1 MFNGIL
7 KFNENIFSIFSFA
20 AKIYER
26 NRSSNMANN
35 STESCF
41 TRKYEFE
48 DTGIDQVF
56 LLIAYGL
63 SGLIVIFLNFVL
75 IRVLLKQPRT
85 RATVLLLIL
94 SISDVGVGFVS
105 IPFVMLRFA
114 YLSKNMY
121 CALLPFTTFFLYFPA
136 TFSVGVTTVI
146 SIDRCLMVTKS
157 IFHTKYVT
165 TGVVMFK
172 LIEVF
177 VLSFGWSFANTFALD
192 NKSKIVRIFFLC
204 QFVLEVTVVILTCG
218 LNLHLYCFV
227 KRTSRKMAT
236 SRHEGATESYSS
248 RLTKTISYMFF
259 CMLFFTGTQILA
271 NAIKHMLKID
281 AILQRNVAMWGLL
294 LIYSNSYVNAIIV
307 LTRSSNL
314 RTTAQKNKTNIN
326 MSRRLPISTI
336 TQIKK

>member
-1 MFNGIL
+1 MT
-7 KFNENIFSIFSFA
+7 
-20 AKIYER
+20 
-26 NRSSNMANN
+26 NN

-41 TRKYEFE
+41 ARKHDFE
-48 DTGIDQVF
+48 DTDIDQVF

-94 SISDVGVGFVS
+94 SISDAGVGFLS

-114 YLSKNMY
+114 YISKNMH
-121 CALLPFTTFFLYFPA
+121 CALLPFTTFFMYFPA
-136 TFSVGVTTVI
+136 TFSVGITIII

-165 TGVVMFK
+165 TGVITFK
-172 LIEVF
+172 LIVVF
-177 VLSFGWSFANTFALD
+177 VISFGWSFVSTFILD
-192 NKSKIVRIFFLC
+192 KNSKTVWIYLICQSVAQIVMVIF
-204 QFVLEVTVVILTCG
+204 TCG
-218 LNLHLYCFV
+218 LNLELYFFV

-248 RLTKTISYMFF
+248 RLTKTIAYIFF
-259 CMLFFTGTQILA
+259 CMLFFTGTQVLTNTTA
-271 NAIKHMLKID
+271 NMFTIS
-281 AILQRNVAMWGLL
+281 AILRRDLYMFGALL
-294 LIYSNSYVNAIIV
+294 TYSNSYVNAIIV

-314 RTTAQKNKTNIN
+314 RTTAHKMKTNIK
-326 MSRRLPISTI
+326 MSPRIPISTR
-336 TQIKK
+336 TQIKN

>member
-1 MFNGIL
+1 MEFLNL
-7 KFNENIFSIFSFA
+7 MKTASANSQSQ
-20 AKIYER
+20 
-26 NRSSNMANN
+26 NRSSNMTNN

-41 TRKYEFE
+41 ARKHEFE
-48 DTGIDQVF
+48 DIGIDQVF
-56 LLIAYGL
+56 LLIGYGL
-63 SGLIVIFLNFVL
+63 SGLAVVSINFVL
-75 IRVLLKQPRT
+75 IRALLKQPRT

-94 SISDVGVGFVS
+94 SISDVGVGFIS

-121 CALLPFTTFFLYFPA
+121 CALLPFTSFFLYFPA
-136 TFSVGVTTVI
+136 AFSMGVTTII

-165 TGVVMFK
+165 TGVTIFK
-172 LIEVF
+172 LIVVF
-177 VLSFGWSFANTFALD
+177 VISFGWSFVNTVTFSLD
-192 NKSKIVRIFFLC
+192 KNSKVVWILIYYQAVV
-204 QFVLEVTVVILTCG
+204 QVVIVIFTCG

-248 RLTKTISYMFF
+248 RLTKTIAYIFF
-259 CMLFFTGTQILA
+259 CMLLFTGTQVLMSAIRRMLNL
-271 NAIKHMLKID
+271 NAIFR
-281 AILQRNVAMWGLL
+281 RNLSWWGVL

-314 RTTAQKNKTNIN
+314 RTTAQKNKANIK
-326 MSRRLPISTI
+326 MSPRLSIDTRI
-336 TQIKK
+336 QTKK